1 MKYITSITCITHNNS
16 IDTEIYEME
25 TTNHKLLFKLL
36 SEKISKLN
44 STPQMLDRFKEIL
57 NSLNEQDI
65 LKSASYHN
73 ATRDCSMDSYSK
85 YETVITKTEKS
96 LTVELHRLIYELTNN
111 SFIVNDLT
119 ITHSIILQILITN

>member
-25 TTNHKLLFKLL
+25 TTNHKLLFKL
-36 SEKISKLN
+36 KN
-44 STPQMLDRFKEIL
+44 
-57 NSLNEQDI
+57 
-65 LKSASYHN
+65 
-73 ATRDCSMDSYSK
+73 SYSK

-96 LTVELHRLIYELTNN
+96 LTVELHRLIDELTNN
-111 SFIVNDLT
+111 SFIANDLT

>member
-1 MKYITSITCITHNNS
+1 
-16 IDTEIYEME
+16 ME

-44 STPQMLDRFKEIL
+44 SAPQMLDRFKEIL

-73 ATRDCSMDSYSK
+73 ATRDCSMDNYYK

-111 SFIVNDLT
+111 SFIANDLT